1 MKFIK
6 RLSEKKKKLDL
17 QRRGDHPATVVLI
30 HLKGLLIILRKR
42 MLKET
47 LLKSWK
53 SSIKKKFTP
62 MTFKCLKLS

>member
-6 RLSEKKKKLDL
+6 RLSEKKRKLDL
-17 QRRGDHPATVVLI
+17 QRREDHPAMEVLI

-47 LLKSWK
+47 LLKSWR

-62 MTFKCLKLS
+62 MTFKC